1 MHWNWYFFALFC
13 FVIAQYFM
21 SLKCNGRFIVL
32 TPPSPAFLF
41 LAMRTLI
48 TLLTSNDAIFL
59 RISTQYISVSYYCCS
74 QNCSS
79 LLKWPKFSVF

>member
-32 TPPSPAFLF
+32 TPPSPAVLF

-48 TLLTSNDAIFL
+48 TLLLVMPFFYVSQRSISQLVTIVAVKIVL
-59 RISTQYISVSYYCCS
+59 RC
-74 QNCSS
+74 
-79 LLKWPKFSVF
+79 